1 MLHSVALSGSC
12 RCEGLTAP
20 LISGEVFF
28 GERYTQF
35 LKIPGTLCMPTS
47 PVPVENRAPK
57 RFVTT
62 RWSLILQARAS
73 DVTIARQALD
83 ELCRSYWF
91 PVYAFM
97 RLQTNDVHLAQDW
110 TQGLFAS
117 LLADEALTRL
127 NPERGRFRSFLLA
140 AARNFASNERD
151 RNAAQKRG
159 GNTPILAVDF
169 SQGEERIQSLS
180 VSQLT
185 PERLFEQQW
194 ALALLERVMN
204 QLRNWYV
211 QAGTLH
217 VFEHLSA
224 TLSADPSAQPLH
236 DVAKQLKMSEEA
248 VRVAM
253 HRMRKRYR
261 QILQD
266 EVAQTTSSAE
276 DVQLELAYLL
286 KVLSQ
291 R

>member
-1 MLHSVALSGSC
+1 
-12 RCEGLTAP
+12 
-20 LISGEVFF
+20 
-28 GERYTQF
+28 
-35 LKIPGTLCMPTS
+35 MPTS
-47 PVPVENRAPK
+47 PVPVENRPPK

-62 RWSLILQARAS
+62 RWSLILQARAT
-73 DVTIARQALD
+73 DTTIARQALD

-97 RLQTNDVHLAQDW
+97 RRQTNDIHLAQDW

-159 GNTPILAVDF
+159 GNTQILAVDF
-169 SQGEERIQSLS
+169 SEGEVRLQSLP

-185 PERLFEQQW
+185 PELLFEQQW

-204 QLRNWYV
+204 QLRDWYV
-211 QAGTLH
+211 QAGAIH
-217 VFEHLSA
+217 VFEQLSA
-224 TLSADPSAQPLH
+224 TLSNDPSAQPLR
-236 DVAKQLKMSEEA
+236 DLAQQLQMSEEA

-261 QILQD
+261 QILQN

-276 DVQLELAYLL
+276 EVQQELAYLL